1 MVPLLD
7 QFVGNVRRV
16 VLVLLS
22 SMALVLL
29 IACAN
34 VANLLLTRGAA
45 ERSGHSHGFG
55 RELAADGTA
64 VVDRK
69 YALALLVG
77 AAGLIAY
84 VSPYSDY
91 GAPPRVSAPLS
102 HVTHSHVARPMSV
115 FVYPPCGGFGYAILH
130 LA

>member
-1 MVPLLD
+1 VSSGRCPKSGQFSLTISMVPLLD

-69 YALALLVG
+69 YA
-77 AAGLIAY
+77 
-84 VSPYSDY
+84 
-91 GAPPRVSAPLS
+91 
-102 HVTHSHVARPMSV
+102 ARPPGRSGR
-115 FVYPPCGGFGYAILH
+115 PDCLCI
-130 LA
+130 